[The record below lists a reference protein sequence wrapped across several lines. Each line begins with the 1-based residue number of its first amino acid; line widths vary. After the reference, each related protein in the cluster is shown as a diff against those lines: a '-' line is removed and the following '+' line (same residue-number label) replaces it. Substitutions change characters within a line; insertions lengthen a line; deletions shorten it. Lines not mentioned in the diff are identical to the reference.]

1 MKPRIAR
8 IGPKLLDPQSVI
20 FFRASPLGR
29 FLAGPASYVFW
40 VDRPSDAFHPRNCS
54 LASRRSIHQ
63 YCHCYK

>member
-29 FLAGPASYVFW
+29 FLAGPASYDENLLTRFKT
-40 VDRPSDAFHPRNCS
+40 S
-54 LASRRSIHQ
+54 
-63 YCHCYK
+63 